1 MVNVVKH
8 YPLDITREKQYFNLP
23 RGSSII
29 GFDIEQNFPRLTVL
43 EDRDEE
49 AGTVRVFRLVKS
61 EEQFE
66 EDVIKHIGSALY
78 HHPIDPVYFNLH
90 LFEVR

>member
-29 GFDIEQNFPRLTVL
+29 GFDIHQSELKLTVAQ
-43 EDRDEE
+43 DRDEE
-49 AGTVRVFRLVKS
+49 ARTVRVFRLVKTD
-61 EEQFE
+61 EEFE
-66 EDVIKHIGSALY
+66 EDIIKHIGSAIFNNGVS
-78 HHPIDPVYFNLH
+78 PTDFNLH